1 MISNKDETWN
11 IGANHALGRRSFL
24 TGALAAG
31 ALLSDRNLYAMD
43 AAGSLLSHKS
53 TGVFPMDNPDYAIG
67 RFKDRLLIQY
77 YGLSCFLV
85 VSSKGVRIVM
95 DPFIADKVIL
105 HSELKKEPADVVT
118 VSCGSYAH
126 CHVFSVG
133 GIPYIY
139 QITEPTVLH
148 GITFRGVAAQH
159 LKMLEASTLS
169 PGQNV
174 VMCFEVD
181 GIKLCHLGALG
192 HVLTDDQLKQ
202 IGKVDILMVPVGG
215 VSTLPVEDAREVC
228 KRINPQII
236 LPMHYRSE
244 RLLEPTWAPID
255 DFFADR
261 KKKTIE
267 REGQTKTYYENVLR
281 CDSNV
286 GSCSLE
292 FMKQGDKVVLTS
304 PGANDQIS
312 ADTMNAIVPRF
323 VY

>member
-1 MISNKDETWN
+1 MN
-11 IGANHALGRRSFL
+11 GGMGRRSFFRRVFAASAC
-24 TGALAAG
+24 GAG
-31 ALLSDRNLYAMD
+31 AMLSRKNAFAME
-43 AAGSLLSHKS
+43 ATGSLLAPRN
-53 TGVFPMDNPDYAIG
+53 TGIFPMENPDYAIG
-67 RFKDRLLIQY
+67 RFKDRMTIQY
-77 YGLSCFLV
+77 YGLSCFLI
-85 VSSKGVRIVM
+85 VSSKGVRIIM
-95 DPFIADKVIL
+95 DPFIASKQVL
-105 HSELKKEPADVVT
+105 HSEVKKEPADVVT

-133 GIPYIY
+133 GTPYIY

-148 GITFRGVAAQH
+148 GITFRGVATQH
-159 LKMLEASTLS
+159 LKMLEASVLS

-192 HVLTDDQLKQ
+192 HTLTDDQVKQ

-215 VSTLPVEDAREVC
+215 VSTLPVADAREVC
-228 KRINPQII
+228 NKINPQII

-244 RLLEPTWAPID
+244 RMLAPDWAPID

-267 REGQTKTYYENVLR
+267 SEGQTKTYYENVLR
-281 CDSNV
+281 SDSNV

-312 ADTMNAIVPRF
+312 AATMNAIVPRF